1 MVKLF
6 YFEIKAFFRGDVSVE
21 LDIDPVGEIEL
32 RQGLAPPLG
41 EEVHG
46 APDVRDVKTPVHRDA
61 SPVNGDVLRDVAI
74 WEIHCHHHLGQ
85 ILDVVVVGI
94 NHFLKT

>member
-6 YFEIKAFFRGDVSVE
+6 YFEIKAFFWGNVSVE

-46 APDVRDVKTPVHRDA
+46 APDIWDVKTPVHRDA
-61 SPVNGDVLRDVAI
+61 SPVDWDVLRDVAI

>member
-6 YFEIKAFFRGDVSVE
+6 YFEIKAFFRGYVSVE
-21 LDIDPVGEIEL
+21 LDINPIGEIEL

-46 APDVRDVKTPVHRDA
+46 TPDIWDVKAPVHGDA

-74 WEIHCHHHLGQ
+74 REVHSHHHLGQ
-85 ILDVVVVGI
+85 ILDIVVVGI